1 MTLIRQLSLISAP
14 FIGAFVA
21 AGIPASYLDS
31 TGETQPLLFAA
42 RVVAGLV
49 VWMAI
54 WWMFEPIPIYATAL
68 LPLVVLPLVNVASLS
83 EVVSH
88 YTSNLLVLFLGGFI
102 LALALQRWGL
112 HQRIAMLA
120 LRYLGATPRRILAAL
135 MGVSAFLSMW
145 MSNTSTTLMMVP
157 IAEGIVSR
165 LRASGI
171 NGRRESIVFLLGVA
185 YAASIG
191 GIGTIVGS
199 PPNAIAAAYLQSS
212 LGIEVSF
219 TDWMSVGLPIVL
231 VMVPLTWALLSWV
244 LFPFRSSPNSSSPP
258 DLHEELAPPAPMR
271 WGEWIVLLICSG
283 TALMWMIRLPLKGVM
298 VGGWHPFA
306 GLTDAGIAITAALML
321 FVIPMDRRCERFA
334 MDWECASQAP
344 WGIFLLFGGGLSL
357 AASIESS
364 GLSGYLGA
372 NFAVLQSVP
381 LWAGVAMV
389 IAVLVFLTEITSNT
403 ATVTTA
409 VPILVVAASSI
420 GQPAPILVLPAAI
433 AGSFAFM
440 LPTATAPNAI
450 VYGTGEVPISTM
462 IRAGFWLN
470 CLSIVVLSML
480 VVPLVQS
487 SQFMHAP
494 LQGG

>member
-1 MTLIRQLSLISAP
+1 MNQIRRLSLVSAP

-21 AGIPASYLDS
+21 AGIPASYVDL
-31 TGETQPLLFAA
+31 TAETQPLFFTA
-42 RVVAGLV
+42 RIVAGLV

-54 WWMFEPIPIYATAL
+54 WWMFEPVPIYATAL
-68 LPLVVLPLVNVASLS
+68 LPLVVLPLGHVASLS

-88 YTSNLLVLFLGGFI
+88 YTSTLLVLFLGGFI

-112 HQRIAMLA
+112 HQRIATLA
-120 LRYLGATPRRILAAL
+120 LRYLGGTPRRILAAL
-135 MGVSAFLSMW
+135 MGVTAFLSMW

-157 IAEGIVSR
+157 IAEGVATR
-165 LRASGI
+165 LRASDV
-171 NGRRESIVFLLGVA
+171 NGRRGSTVFLLGVA

-199 PPNAIAAAYLQSS
+199 PPNAVAAAYLQSR

-231 VMVPLTWALLSWV
+231 VMVPLTWALLCLV
-244 LFPFRSSPNSSSPP
+244 LFPFRSSSDSSSSL
-258 DLHEELAPPAPMR
+258 DLHEEFVPPAPMR
-271 WGEWIVLLICSG
+271 LGEWIILLICSG

-298 VGGWHPFA
+298 IGGWQPFA
-306 GLTDAGIAITAALML
+306 GLTDAGIAITAALIL
-321 FVIPMDRRCERFA
+321 FVIPMDRRFERFA

-357 AASIESS
+357 AASIDSS
-364 GLSGYLGA
+364 GLSGYLSA
-372 NFAVLQSVP
+372 NFSVLQSIP
-381 LWAGVAMV
+381 LWAAVALV
-389 IAVLVFLTEITSNT
+389 IALVVFLTEITSNT
-403 ATVTTA
+403 ATVTTT
-409 VPILVVAASSI
+409 VPILALAASSI
-420 GQPAPILVLPAAI
+420 GHAAPILVLPAAI

-450 VYGTGEVPISTM
+450 VYGTGEIKISSM

-470 CLSIVVLSML
+470 CLSIVVLSVI

-487 SQFMHAP
+487 SQFAS
-494 LQGG
+494 

>member
-1 MTLIRQLSLISAP
+1 MNRIRRLSLVSAP
-14 FIGAFVA
+14 FIGAFVS
-21 AGIPASYLDS
+21 AGIPASYLDL
-31 TGETQPLLFAA
+31 TGETQPLLFTA
-42 RVVAGLV
+42 RIVAGVV

-54 WWMFEPIPIYATAL
+54 WWIFEPVPIYATAL
-68 LPLVVLPLVNVASLS
+68 LPLVVLPIGNVASLS

-88 YTSNLLVLFLGGFI
+88 YTSTLLVLFLGGFI

-112 HQRIAMLA
+112 HQRIATLA
-120 LRYLGATPRRILAAL
+120 LRYLGGTPRRILAAL
-135 MGVSAFLSMW
+135 MGVAAFLSMW

-157 IAEGIVSR
+157 IAEGVATR
-165 LRASGI
+165 LRASDV
-171 NGRRESIVFLLGVA
+171 NGRQGSTVFLLGVA

-199 PPNAIAAAYLQSS
+199 PPNAVAAAYLQSR

-231 VMVPLTWALLSWV
+231 LMVPLTWALLSWV
-244 LFPFRSSPNSSSPP
+244 LFPFRSSSDSSSSL
-258 DLHEELAPPAPMR
+258 DLHEEFAPPAPMR
-271 WGEWIVLLICSG
+271 LGEWIVLLICSG

-298 VGGWHPFA
+298 IGGWQPFA
-306 GLTDAGIAITAALML
+306 GLTDAGIAITAALIL

-372 NFAVLQSVP
+372 NFSLLQSIP
-381 LWAGVAMV
+381 LWAAVAMV
-389 IAVLVFLTEITSNT
+389 VAVVVFLTEITSNT
-403 ATVTTA
+403 ATVTTT
-409 VPILVVAASSI
+409 VPILVLAASSI
-420 GQPAPILVLPAAI
+420 GQAAPILVLPAAI
-433 AGSFAFM
+433 AVSFAFM

-450 VYGTGEVPISTM
+450 VYCTGEIKISSM

-470 CLSIVVLSML
+470 CLSIVVLSVL

-487 SQFMHAP
+487 SQFVR
-494 LQGG
+494 

>member
-1 MTLIRQLSLISAP
+1 
-14 FIGAFVA
+14 
-21 AGIPASYLDS
+21 
-31 TGETQPLLFAA
+31 
-42 RVVAGLV
+42 
-49 VWMAI
+49 MAI
-54 WWMFEPIPIYATAL
+54 WWIFEPVPIYATAL
-68 LPLVVLPLVNVASLS
+68 LPLVVLPIGNVASLS

-88 YTSNLLVLFLGGFI
+88 YTSTLLVLFLGGFI

-112 HQRIAMLA
+112 HQRIATLA
-120 LRYLGATPRRILAAL
+120 LRYLGGTPRRILAAL
-135 MGVSAFLSMW
+135 MGVAAFLSMW

-157 IAEGIVSR
+157 IAEGVATR
-165 LRASGI
+165 LRASDV
-171 NGRRESIVFLLGVA
+171 NGRQGSTVFLLGVA

-199 PPNAIAAAYLQSS
+199 PPNAVAAAYLQSR

-231 VMVPLTWALLSWV
+231 LMVPLTWALLSWV
-244 LFPFRSSPNSSSPP
+244 LFPFRSSSDSSSSL
-258 DLHEELAPPAPMR
+258 DLHEEFAPPAPMR
-271 WGEWIVLLICSG
+271 LGEWIVLLICSG

-298 VGGWHPFA
+298 IGGWQPFA
-306 GLTDAGIAITAALML
+306 GLTDAGIAITAALIL

-372 NFAVLQSVP
+372 NFSLLQSIP
-381 LWAGVAMV
+381 LWAAVAMV
-389 IAVLVFLTEITSNT
+389 VAVVVFLTEITSNT
-403 ATVTTA
+403 ATVTTT
-409 VPILVVAASSI
+409 VPILVLAASSI
-420 GQPAPILVLPAAI
+420 GQAAPTLVLPAAI

-450 VYGTGEVPISTM
+450 VYGTGEIKISSM

-470 CLSIVVLSML
+470 CLSIVVLSVI
-480 VVPLVQS
+480 VVRLVQS
-487 SQFMHAP
+487 SQFAS
-494 LQGG
+494 

>member
-1 MTLIRQLSLISAP
+1 MNRIRRLSLVSAP
-14 FIGAFVA
+14 FIGAFVS
-21 AGIPASYLDS
+21 AGIPASYLDL
-31 TGETQPLLFAA
+31 TGETQPLLFTA
-42 RVVAGLV
+42 RIVAGVV

-54 WWMFEPIPIYATAL
+54 WWIFEPVPIYATAL
-68 LPLVVLPLVNVASLS
+68 LPLVVLPIGNVASLS

-88 YTSNLLVLFLGGFI
+88 YTSTLLVLFLGGFI

-112 HQRIAMLA
+112 HQRIATLA
-120 LRYLGATPRRILAAL
+120 LRYLGGTPRRILGAL
-135 MGVSAFLSMW
+135 MGVAAFLSMW

-157 IAEGIVSR
+157 IAEGVATR
-165 LRASGI
+165 LRASDV
-171 NGRRESIVFLLGVA
+171 NGRQGSTVFLLGVA

-199 PPNAIAAAYLQSS
+199 PPNAVAAAYLQSR

-231 VMVPLTWALLSWV
+231 LMVPLTWALLSWV
-244 LFPFRSSPNSSSPP
+244 LFPFRSSSDSSSSL
-258 DLHEELAPPAPMR
+258 DLHEEFAPPAPMR
-271 WGEWIVLLICSG
+271 LGEWIVLLICSG

-298 VGGWHPFA
+298 IGGWQPFA
-306 GLTDAGIAITAALML
+306 GLTDAGIAITAALIL

-372 NFAVLQSVP
+372 NFSLLQSIP
-381 LWAGVAMV
+381 LWAAVAMV
-389 IAVLVFLTEITSNT
+389 VAVVVFLTEITSNT
-403 ATVTTA
+403 ATVTTT
-409 VPILVVAASSI
+409 VPILVLAASSI
-420 GQPAPILVLPAAI
+420 GQAAPILVLPAAI
-433 AGSFAFM
+433 AVSFAFM

-450 VYGTGEVPISTM
+450 VYCTGEIKISSM

-470 CLSIVVLSML
+470 CLSIVVLSVL
-480 VVPLVQS
+480 VVPWVQS
-487 SQFMHAP
+487 SQF
-494 LQGG
+494 GR